1 MFEEKIEANFDT
13 KELTTI
19 TNIED
24 IDNTKERFY
33 EYVKYVC
40 HKNELLAECLY
51 YFSLVDD
58 NPPLSLK
65 KRIEDHL
72 KIKIG

>member
-24 IDNTKERFY
+24 IDDTKEHFY